1 MWFLIKTA
9 FWLTILLLL
18 IPTDG
23 QQSNQVYG
31 TAEAAVKDL
40 ASFCDRNPE
49 TCITG
54 KNAFDMLAQKAEF
67 GARMLM
73 DFVDGKTTMTATA
86 ETMPLSS
93 SMDDEPAAMP
103 LQPAIWDMESQ
114 DMGESQDTLSSED
127 REAAWG
133 G

>member
-1 MWFLIKTA
+1 MMFLIKTA
-9 FWLTILLLL
+9 FWLTIFLLL

-23 QQSNQVYG
+23 QQQNQVYG
-31 TAEAAVKDL
+31 TAEAAVKDV

-54 KNAFDMLAQKAEF
+54 KNAFDMLVQKAEF

-73 DFVDGKTTMTATA
+73 DFVEGQTATG
-86 ETMPLSS
+86 ENPQ
-93 SMDDEPAAMP
+93 SMADESGTMP
-103 LQPAIWDMESQ
+103 LQPAIW

-127 REAAWG
+127 RDTAWG

>member
-9 FWLTILLLL
+9 FWLTILLML

-54 KNAFDMLAQKAEF
+54 KNAFDMLVQKAEV
-67 GARMLM
+67 GAAMLM
-73 DFVDGKTTMTATA
+73 DFVDGKTVTADNTQ
-86 ETMPLSS
+86 
-93 SMDDEPAAMP
+93 SMADEPAAMP
-103 LQPAIWDMESQ
+103 LQPAIWDM
-114 DMGESQDTLSSED
+114 DESQDTLSSDD

>member
-1 MWFLIKTA
+1 MMFLIKTA

-18 IPTDG
+18 VPTDG

-49 TCITG
+49 TCVTG
-54 KNAFDMLAQKAEF
+54 KNAFDLLAQKAEF

-73 DFVDGKTTMTATA
+73 DFVDGKTTMTANNIQQ
-86 ETMPLSS
+86 PLP
-93 SMDDEPAAMP
+93 DEPGTMP
-103 LQPAIWDMESQ
+103 LQPAIW

-127 REAAWG
+127 RKSAWG

>member
-1 MWFLIKTA
+1 MMFLIKTA

-18 IPTDG
+18 LPTDG
-23 QQSNQVYG
+23 QQQSQVYG
-31 TAEAAVKDL
+31 TAEAAVKDV

-49 TCITG
+49 TCASGRI
-54 KNAFDMLAQKAEF
+54 AFDVLVQKAEF

-73 DFVDGKTTMTATA
+73 NFIQGENGTGQNAQ
-86 ETMPLSS
+86 
-93 SMDDEPAAMP
+93 SMAGESGAMP
-103 LQPAIWDMESQ
+103 LQPAIW

-127 REAAWG
+127 RDAAWG